1 MTPRLSSPHHVR
13 NVLLVLLL
21 VLFTASGCARL
32 KGMFKEQDSLE
43 GQPVAEIYARGQ
55 KQMHGGNWSGAV
67 TTYKRL
73 VAQYPYG
80 PYTEQ
85 ALMETAYAHYKG
97 GNNEE
102 AISSI
107 DRFIRTYPTHRNIA
121 YMYYLQTRRAQT
133 RERVCKYVK
142 HSVVS
147 VKLQKKT

>member
-1 MTPRLSSPHHVR
+1 
-13 NVLLVLLL
+13 
-21 VLFTASGCARL
+21 
-32 KGMFKEQDSLE
+32 MFKDQDSLE

-55 KQMHGGNWSGAV
+55 KQMHGVNWSGAA

-85 ALMETAYAHYKG
+85 ALMETAYAHYKS

-107 DRFIRTYPTHRNIA
+107 DRFIDR
-121 YMYYLQTRRAQT
+121 Q
-133 RERVCKYVK
+133 
-142 HSVVS
+142 SVVEGKS
-147 VKLQKKT
+147 VSVRVDLGGRRIIKTTRITIRNTTLTYKPHHILHVRIK